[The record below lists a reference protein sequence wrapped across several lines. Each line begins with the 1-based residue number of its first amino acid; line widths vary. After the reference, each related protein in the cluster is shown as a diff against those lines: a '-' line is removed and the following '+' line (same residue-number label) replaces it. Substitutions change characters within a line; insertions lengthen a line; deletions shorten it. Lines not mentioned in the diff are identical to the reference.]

1 MRMAIW
7 ESPIRIWAVRHKK
20 KRQKIVHFNQT
31 DGADS
36 SSCRRTLK
44 AEYTFSQVNPR
55 SSSLRQLAVTL
66 IGAERFAEA
75 NAGQQPAAAVT
86 ARGIMILP

>member
-31 DGADS
+31 DGADRS
-36 SSCRRTLK
+36 SLSRTLK
-44 AEYTFSQVNPR
+44 AEYTFSQVIPR
-55 SSSLRQLAVTL
+55 SSSVRQLAVTL
-66 IGAERFAEA
+66 IGA
-75 NAGQQPAAAVT
+75 
-86 ARGIMILP
+86 

>member
-31 DGADS
+31 DGADR

-75 NAGQQPAAAVT
+75 NAGQQPAVAMT

>member
-1 MRMAIW
+1 MRIPIW

-31 DGADS
+31 DGADRS
-36 SSCRRTLK
+36 SLSRTLK

-75 NAGQQPAAAVT
+75 NAGQQPAVAVD
-86 ARGIMILP
+86 RKSVV